1 MLNKYYYINI
11 YMTKYNFQ
19 NFEYDNLVTHYHYL
33 PYLDDIP
40 KQYIDQFNLIILRN
54 KYGYYV
60 DENSPKN
67 YLSDNK
73 RYINDKDRMMNYR
86 SKYDYNNLLYKNLTR
101 YLNSSIIYYNKDLK
115 DYNRQREYEG
125 YLHKVQSHIYLEN
138 KRLMKII
145 EELDLILID
154 NPLNLSD
161 NRTKK
166 VNFNLLLVI
175 LIVIIII
182 SIFTYNITYIK

>member
-1 MLNKYYYINI
+1 
-11 YMTKYNFQ
+11 
-19 NFEYDNLVTHYHYL
+19 
-33 PYLDDIP
+33 
-40 KQYIDQFNLIILRN
+40 
-54 KYGYYV
+54 
-60 DENSPKN
+60 
-67 YLSDNK
+67 
-73 RYINDKDRMMNYR
+73 NYR